1 MEPVVTKSLRCQF
14 IERRRGDGSAVIE
27 NGYFRNYI
35 GVVVAT
41 GYTVETEA
49 SLAIKHAVVQNA
61 VFAPLDVPRSSANP
75 PAAISMNY
83 RMAPG
88 DPERR
93 DPIQITGYNGKPGD
107 DFSVYYSLDA
117 PADVGHVESQCGRF

>member
-1 MEPVVTKSLRCQF
+1 
-14 IERRRGDGSAVIE
+14 
-27 NGYFRNYI
+27 
-35 GVVVAT
+35 
-41 GYTVETEA
+41 
-49 SLAIKHAVVQNA
+49 
-61 VFAPLDVPRSSANP
+61 
-75 PAAISMNY
+75 MNY

-117 PADVGHVESQCGRF
+117 PADVAPCHDTRPDIAGWVCK